1 MMSYLTGL
9 VLIAG
14 SLALFSRGA
23 VERCA
28 SVIIANWV
36 AQFVYNDWLG
46 TFTPWGWFTIIDAIS
61 AIVILWM
68 PAGRWQAILGGT
80 YVAQIVCHFIY
91 AKGGLV
97 QHDYWQVLT
106 NIAWLQLIL
115 LGVWGYGSGA
125 SRFAVR
131 WRSEHPHKT
140 HNGGLG

>member
-1 MMSYLTGL
+1 MLSYLTGL

-28 SVIIANWV
+28 SVLLANWV
-36 AQFVYNDWLG
+36 AQFVYNEWAG
-46 TFTPWGWFTIIDAIS
+46 TFTPWAWFTIVDLLS
-61 AIVILWM
+61 ALVILWK
-68 PAGRWQAILGGT
+68 PAGRWQAALGIT
-80 YVAQIVCHFIY
+80 YVAQIVFHFVY
-91 AKGGLV
+91 ANGGLA

-106 NIAWLQLIL
+106 NIAWLQLLL

-131 WRSEHPHKT
+131 WRARRADKVD
-140 HNGGLG
+140 NGGLE

>member
-1 MMSYLTGL
+1 MISYLTGL

-28 SVIIANWV
+28 SVIIVNWI
-36 AQFVYNDWLG
+36 AQFVYNDWAG
-46 TFTPWGWFTIIDAIS
+46 TFTPWVWFTLIDLLS
-61 AIVILWM
+61 GMVILWK
-68 PAGRWQAILGGT
+68 PAGRWQAALGIT
-80 YVAQIVCHFIY
+80 YGAQIVCHFIY

-140 HNGGLG
+140 HNGGMA

>member
-1 MMSYLTGL
+1 MISYLTGL

-28 SVIIANWV
+28 SVLLANWV
-36 AQFVYNDWLG
+36 AQYVYNDWAG
-46 TFTPWGWFTIIDAIS
+46 AFTPWGWFTFIDALS
-61 AIVILWM
+61 AAAILWR
-68 PAGRWQAILGGT
+68 PAGRWQAALGMT
-80 YVAQIVCHFIY
+80 FAAQIVCHFIR
-91 AKGGLV
+91 AKGGLA

-106 NIAWLQLIL
+106 NIAWLQLML
-115 LGVWGYGSGA
+115 LGVWGYGSSA

-131 WRSEHPHKT
+131 WRSQRPHKT